1 MDNNEMNT
9 QNGQYS
15 GQQNG
20 QYQQPMGQYQQPMG
34 QYNQTNGQYQQ
45 PIQQTPNY
53 NYSQTI
59 NNYNQSLEEPM
70 SLGEWLV
77 CLLVMLIPCVNIIM
91 MFVWAFADGK
101 KSKQNFF
108 RARLIMVGIVIVLY
122 IILMVIFG
130 ASMMSMINNL
140 SYYY

>member
-15 GQQNG
+15 GQENVQYQQPTG
-20 QYQQPMGQYQQPMG
+20 QYQQPMGQYQQPS
-34 QYNQTNGQYQQ
+34 GQYQQ
-45 PIQQTPNY
+45 PVQQPNY

-59 NNYNQSLEEPM
+59 NNYNQTLEEPM

-108 RARLIMVGIVIVLY
+108 RAQLIMAGILIVLY
-122 IILMVIFG
+122 IVLLVIFG
-130 ASMMSMINNL
+130 ASMVSMINNL